1 MSQIAL
7 PLAWPTADGEADFF
21 VSDANEAAVAWLDR
35 WPDWPRPVTL
45 LVGPAGAGKSHL
57 ARIFERRT
65 GATVFDDADRS
76 RDEEALFHAW
86 NAAGAKP
93 LLLTARTPPRDWKVA
108 LPDLASRLGATPLI
122 NIGLPDEPL
131 LAAVMAKQFRDRGV
145 SVSPDLIAWVLARS
159 ERSFQAVA
167 RAVTLLDTAAL
178 ERGRAITVPLARQVL
193 DGQLD
198 WIDAG

>member
-7 PLAWPTADGEADFF
+7 PLAWPTADGEADYF

-57 ARIFERRT
+57 ARIFQRRH
-65 GATVFDDADRS
+65 GAVVVEDADRS

-86 NAAGAKP
+86 NAAGAQP
-93 LLLTARTPPRDWKVA
+93 LLITARTPPRDWGVT
-108 LPDLASRLGATPLI
+108 LPDLGSRLGATPVI
-122 NIGLPDEPL
+122 HIGLPDEPL

-145 SVSPDLIAWVLARS
+145 AVAPELVAWVLARS
-159 ERSFQAVA
+159 ERSFEAVA
-167 RAVTLLDTAAL
+167 RAVTLLDAAAL

-198 WIDAG
+198 WIDVR

>member
-35 WPDWPRPVTL
+35 WPDWPRPATL

-57 ARIFERRT
+57 ARIFQRRHD
-65 GATVFDDADRS
+65 AVVVADADRS

-86 NAAGAKP
+86 NAAGARP
-93 LLLTARTPPRDWKVA
+93 LLITARTPPRDWGVR
-108 LPDLASRLGATPLI
+108 LPDLASRLAATPVVH
-122 NIGLPDEPL
+122 IGLPDEPL

-145 SVSPDLIAWVLARS
+145 AVAPELVAWVLARS
-159 ERSFQAVA
+159 ERSFEAVA
-167 RAVTLLDTAAL
+167 RAVALLDAAAL

-198 WIDAG
+198 WIDAR